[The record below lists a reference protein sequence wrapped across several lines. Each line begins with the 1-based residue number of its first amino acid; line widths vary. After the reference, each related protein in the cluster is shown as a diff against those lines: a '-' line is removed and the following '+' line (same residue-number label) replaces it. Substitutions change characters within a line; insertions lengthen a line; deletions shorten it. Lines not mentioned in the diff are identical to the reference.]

1 MVTRNPYRGLMIK
14 APRSGHAPLRIARA
28 VLPAPSWQ
36 RAQAVLRSSSLTI
49 VVSQRL
55 LDLEQGW
62 FMMILPEWV
71 VFTFAPRSGVGQAA
85 SNRITVAAG
94 LVTTPIPW
102 AGEDQKIRAL
112 GNQLP
117 VALKHRFC

>member
-14 APRSGHAPLRIARA
+14 APRSGPTPLRIARA

-36 RAQAVLRSSSLTI
+36 RAQTVLGSPSLPI

-55 LDLEQGW
+55 LDLEEDW

-71 VFTFAPRSGVGQAA
+71 LFAFAPRYGVGQAA
-85 SNRITVAAG
+85 SHRITAAAG
-94 LVTTPIPW
+94 LVTTLIPW
-102 AGEDQKIRAL
+102 AEEDQKIRAL
-112 GNQLP
+112 GTELP
-117 VALKHRFC
+117 VAFKHRFC

>member
-14 APRSGHAPLRIARA
+14 ASRSDPTPLRVARA
-28 VLPAPSWQ
+28 VLPASSWQ
-36 RAQAVLRSSSLTI
+36 RAQGVLRSSSLPI

-55 LDLEQGW
+55 LDLGEGW

-71 VFTFAPRSGVGQAA
+71 LFAFAPRSGVGQEA
-85 SNRITVAAG
+85 SHRITIAAG

-117 VALKHRFC
+117 VAFKNRFC